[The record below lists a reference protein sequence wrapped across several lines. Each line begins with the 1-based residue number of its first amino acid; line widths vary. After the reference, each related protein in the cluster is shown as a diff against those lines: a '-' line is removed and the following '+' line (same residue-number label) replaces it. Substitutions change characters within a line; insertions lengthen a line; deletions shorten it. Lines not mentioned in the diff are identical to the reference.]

1 MTRKAIAQMIA
12 GIGLP
17 YAYDHFKAEDGQ
29 HPQGPPFICFLY
41 PNRDDLMADNANY
54 VPITALTVE
63 LYTDEVDFSLE
74 ERTEAALS
82 AAGLTYGKSGP
93 TYIDPEK
100 MYMTTYNTEV
110 LLDVQE

>member
-1 MTRKAIAQMIA
+1 MIA

-17 YAYDHFKAEDGQ
+17 YAYDHFDNEPGK

-63 LYTDEVDFSLE
+63 LYTDEVDFALE

-93 TYIDPEK
+93 TYIDSEK